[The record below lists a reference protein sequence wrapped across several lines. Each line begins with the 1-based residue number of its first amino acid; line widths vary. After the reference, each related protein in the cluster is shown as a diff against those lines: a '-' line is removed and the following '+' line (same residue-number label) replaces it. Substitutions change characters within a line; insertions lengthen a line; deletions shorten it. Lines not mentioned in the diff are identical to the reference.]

1 MRHQPD
7 NVYLF
12 FHSRPYGKSRA
23 DRHHP
28 HWQSHCRR
36 PAAQSAYKTLPAPT
50 ILSTA
55 VASTTTATSSRTP
68 PADGTMPDVHL
79 KHPTLLTSNDVDCLH
94 ACRNSDCT
102 VISLN
107 STFGQL
113 ATHRTETDDVV
124 PPASIYTRRIHLKY
138 PY

>member
-12 FHSRPYGKSRA
+12 SHSRPYRKSRA

-50 ILSTA
+50 LLSTA
-55 VASTTTATSSRTP
+55 AASTTTATSSRTP

-79 KHPTLLTSNDVDCLH
+79 KHPTLLTSKDVDCLH

-102 VISLN
+102 
-107 STFGQL
+107 FGHL
-113 ATHRTETDDVV
+113 ATHRTETYDVV
-124 PPASIYTRRIHLKY
+124 PPASIYTRRIRLKC